1 MPAAARVTEGRQPAQ
16 LWIVSSHDEIA
27 RSVGALAAEHH
38 LHVARAD
45 DGVAG
50 PCVIDPAIGTERLAS
65 ALGGLSDRPPAAI
78 IRRPAHPSSVF
89 YAMRHTAGRL
99 VGDPRTSPGEL
110 RHFLIDVY
118 GEIDSTSERRAY
130 PRSGLSGVAL
140 ESPNPAELLDV
151 SPYGARIRVE
161 PSLAAAP
168 LLRLR
173 VRLARVGLTSDVDA
187 QVVGVHQ
194 HADHAELRLRFVRVS
209 GDVQQELLKIAK
221 SQLLCRTV
229 AETFR
234 RAQAGELV
242 GYRRI
247 AEPDRILATL
257 RALAEDAA
265 PLTFARMHVGRAIQA
280 TASAFDEERRHLVVR
295 LPDGRSLG
303 AVGEYLCYSTF
314 ARHESFSMDGY
325 VLGVD
330 DGVARL
336 SVPSVCAATDQR
348 AQDRLSLGLDS
359 ALTVAVGAERLPIV
373 DVSPRG
379 FSFFAREARP
389 EHEDGRLLE
398 VELDFG
404 DGCVGHERVVVRH
417 RRAQPWGGYTV
428 GVTFVGDGGAR
439 RGEGAVRAALEEDYS
454 GADLAP
460 VLASRDYPAERVE
473 FHAGD
478 RPLVGAW
485 TEVRHPGPLTVVV
498 IPPAWAKTKEST
510 SLLAQTLAASFDAN
524 QRALAVL
531 RLDYSNALGESYKD
545 PEFRQAGKE
554 TLGLTFSA
562 CVEDIRAAI
571 DYAHRRALP
580 TPRSTVLI
588 GMSFSGPL
596 CLRAAVEDT
605 RVTALVE
612 LMGASDIQDLVRM
625 ASGGIDYVAKY
636 RAGIRSHVQNVLGL
650 LADTDR
656 WTADGVRN
664 HLVFLQDAQA
674 DAARLTVPVLWVHG
688 RFDAF
693 VNVGR
698 IRSILECAPTLD
710 RRLVTVPCGHIPTKS
725 AEAVISFVPIV
736 RHLLAQVEVPD
747 AVIGVPTEEQA
758 ERVAKGEWARAP
770 RTHLASPRDYWRG
783 YMLGEQG
790 GSLGFDALAATR
802 EYRDMMTKQVELLA
816 AAAGDVVH
824 DIGGGM
830 GHSIPFLAR
839 LPARPGGV
847 VTYDLVPQ
855 VLAQAARRAEAQAM
869 PVETVEWDAALEPVP
884 ARLGSARTVLM
895 SLFLSCL
902 PDPQAF
908 LRRLHE
914 RLPTGAWVVASSIRP
929 DADLSGIYTTL
940 IDEIGQGLVP
950 PPEGVSSEEFLGGVR
965 EYMSSAAWLLRLADE
980 GTFRFFEEAGLRQLF
995 RGAGFSVEHVT
1006 TAFGTPP
1013 RAVILAARKN
1023 A

>member
-1 MPAAARVTEGRQPAQ
+1 MPSAAGVTEGRKPAQ

-38 LHVARAD
+38 LDVARSESS
-45 DGVAG
+45 VAG

-78 IRRPAHPSSVF
+78 IRRPAHASSVF
-89 YAMRHTAGRL
+89 YAMRHTTGRL

-118 GEIDSTSERRAY
+118 GAVDVTSERRAY
-130 PRSGLSGVAL
+130 PRAGLSGIAL
-140 ESPNPAELLDV
+140 EAPSPAELLDV

-168 LLRLR
+168 LIRLR
-173 VRLARVGLTSDVDA
+173 VRLARVGLTSDIDA
-187 QVVGVHQ
+187 QVVGVHAR
-194 HADHAELRLRFVRVS
+194 HDHTELRLRFVRVS

-234 RAQAGELV
+234 RAQNGELV

-247 AEPDRILATL
+247 AEPERIVTTL
-257 RALAEDAA
+257 RALAEDGA

-280 TASAFDEERRHLVVR
+280 NAFAFDEERRHLVVT
-295 LPDGRSLG
+295 LPDSRALG
-303 AVGEYLCYSTF
+303 EAGEYLCYSTF
-314 ARHESFSMDGY
+314 AHHESFSMDGY
-325 VLGVD
+325 VLGVE
-330 DGVARL
+330 DGRARL

-348 AQDRLSLGLDS
+348 AQDRLALGLDS
-359 ALTVAVGAERLPIV
+359 ALTVQVGGERLPIV

-379 FSFFAREARP
+379 FSFFSREARV
-389 EHEDGRLLE
+389 EHEDGRLLD
-398 VELDFG
+398 VDLDFG
-404 DGCVGHERVVVRH
+404 AGCVGHERVVVRH
-417 RRAQPWGGYTV
+417 RHVQPWGGYLV
-428 GVTFVGDGGAR
+428 GVTFVGDGGR
-439 RGEGAVRAALEEDYS
+439 RGEGVVRAALEEEYS

-460 VLASRDYPAERVE
+460 AFAERDYPAERVE
-473 FHAGD
+473 LHAGD
-478 RPLVGAW
+478 RQLVGLW

-524 QRALAVL
+524 RRALAVL
-531 RLDYSNALGESYKD
+531 RLDYSNALGESHKD
-545 PEFRQAGKE
+545 AEFRQAGKE

-562 CVEDIRAAI
+562 CVEDICAAI
-571 DYAHRRALP
+571 DYAHRRGHPA
-580 TPRSTVLI
+580 PRATALI

-596 CLRAAVEDT
+596 CLRAAALDS
-605 RVTALVE
+605 RVTTLVE

-636 RAGIRSHVQNVLGL
+636 RAGIRSQVQNVLGL

-656 WTADGVRN
+656 WTADGIR
-664 HLVFLQDAQA
+664 HRLVFLQDAQA
-674 DAARLTVPVLWVHG
+674 DAARLSVPVLWVHG

-725 AEAVISFVPIV
+725 TEAVLSYVPV
-736 RHLLAQVEVPD
+736 LRHLLAQVDGPD
-747 AVIGVPTEEQA
+747 AVIAVPTEEQA
-758 ERVAKGEWARAP
+758 ERVSKDEWARAP
-770 RTHLASPRDYWRG
+770 RTQLPSPRDYWRG

-802 EYRDMMTKQVELLA
+802 EYRELMTKQVELLA
-816 AAAGDVVH
+816 VAAGDVVH

-830 GHSIPFLAR
+830 GHAIPFLAR
-839 LPARPGGV
+839 LPARPAGV
-847 VTYDLVPQ
+847 VAYDLVPQ
-855 VLAQAARRAEAQAM
+855 VLVQAARRAAEQGM
-869 PVETVEWDAALEPVP
+869 PLETVEWDAALDPVP

-902 PDPQAF
+902 ADPQAF
-908 LRRLHE
+908 LRRLQE
-914 RLPTGAWVVASSIRP
+914 RLPQGAWVVASSIRP
-929 DADLSGIYTTL
+929 DADLSGIYTRM
-940 IDEIGQGLVP
+940 IEEIGQGLVP
-950 PPEGVSSEEFLGGVR
+950 PPEGVSSEDFLSGVR

-980 GTFRFFEEAGLRQLF
+980 GTFRFFEENGLRQLF
-995 RGAGFSVEHVT
+995 ASAGFSVEHVT

-1013 RAVILAARKN
+1013 RAVVLAARKSE
-1023 A
+1023 